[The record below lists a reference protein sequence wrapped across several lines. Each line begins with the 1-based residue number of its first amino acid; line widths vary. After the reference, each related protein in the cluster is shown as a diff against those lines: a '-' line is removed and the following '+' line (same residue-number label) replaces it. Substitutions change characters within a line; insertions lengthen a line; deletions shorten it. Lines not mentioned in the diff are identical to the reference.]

1 MSNRVESL
9 LGETMTKKTLLIAVC
24 TVLLLLSVSAI
35 AQQKDDAKCKDHP
48 LFTRMPTYWIHNCDE
63 KQFDAHDFIVGMA
76 KGKPTLEGVEGHL
89 WKISY
94 YPQASA
100 TQKPSDLQII
110 RNYEA
115 AVQKIGG
122 TVVWS
127 DKGRATFKI
136 LKDGQEIWVDLG
148 AEFTGKYGF
157 TIVQRQA
164 MQQDVQAN
172 AEVFKNDIRSTG
184 HAAVYG
190 ITFDTDS
197 AVIKPE
203 SAQAL
208 GEIAKLLKAD
218 PSLKIFVV
226 GHTDGTGSVDHNLKL
241 SQDRAQSVMQALVGG
256 YGVAAARL
264 RPFGCGPFA
273 PVASNATE
281 EGKAKNRRVELVQQ

>member
-1 MSNRVESL
+1 MNRILFGVSC
-9 LGETMTKKTLLIAVC
+9 AA
-24 TVLLLLSVSAI
+24 LLLMSMGVA
-35 AQQKDDAKCKDHP
+35 AQQKDEARCKDHP
-48 LFTRMPTYWIHNCDE
+48 MFTRMPTYWIHNCDE
-63 KQFDAHDFIVGMA
+63 KQFDAHDFIVGMT
-76 KGKPTLEGVEGHL
+76 KSKPTLERVEGHL

-115 AVQKIGG
+115 AVQEIGG

-136 LKDGQEIWVDLG
+136 LKDGQETWVDLS
-148 AEFTGKYGF
+148 AEFTGKYGLV
-157 TIVQRQA
+157 IVQREGMKQE
-164 MQQDVQAN
+164 VQAN
-172 AEVFKNDIRSTG
+172 AEVFKNDIRATG

-208 GEIAKLLKAD
+208 GEIAKLLNAD
-218 PSLKIFVV
+218 PGLKIFVV

-241 SQDRAQSVMQALVGG
+241 SQDRAQSVMQALIKE
-256 YGVAAARL
+256 YGVAPVRL

>member
-1 MSNRVESL
+1 VGINQ
-9 LGETMTKKTLLIAVC
+9 GELMEKNTFLSAAC
-24 TVLLLLSVSAI
+24 AVLLLVCVGAA

-48 LFTRMPTYWIHNCDE
+48 LFTRMPTYWIHHCDE
-63 KQFDAHDFIVGMA
+63 KQFDAHDFIVGMT
-76 KGKPTLEGVEGHL
+76 KGKPTLERVEGHL

-110 RNYEA
+110 RNYEN

-136 LKDGQEIWVDLG
+136 LKDGNELWVDLG

-157 TIVQRQA
+157 TIVQREA
-164 MQQDVQAN
+164 MKQDVQAN
-172 AEVFKNDIRSTG
+172 AEVFQNDIRATG

-197 AVIKPE
+197 AVIKAE
-203 SAQAL
+203 SARTL

-218 PSLKIFVV
+218 PGLKVFVV

-241 SQDRAQSVMQALVGG
+241 SQDRAQSVMQALIGE
-256 YGVAAARL
+256 YGVAPARL
-264 RPFGCGPFA
+264 RSFGCGPFA
-273 PVASNATE
+273 PVASNGSE
-281 EGKAKNRRVELVQQ
+281 EGRAKNRRVELVQQ

>member
-1 MSNRVESL
+1 MKRI
-9 LGETMTKKTLLIAVC
+9 MIAVVGL
-24 TVLLLLSVSAI
+24 VLLAVGLGVA
-35 AQQKDDAKCKDHP
+35 AQQKDDAKCQDHP
-48 LFTRMPTYWIHNCDE
+48 MFTRMPTYWIHNCDE
-63 KQFDAHDFIVGMA
+63 KQFDARDFVVGMTN
-76 KGKPTLEGVEGHL
+76 GKPTLERVEGHL
-89 WKISY
+89 WKITY

-115 AVQKIGG
+115 AVQRIGG

-127 DKGRATFKI
+127 DKSRATFKV
-136 LKDGQEIWVDLG
+136 LKDGNEIWVDLW

-164 MQQDVQAN
+164 MKQDIQAS

-197 AVIKPE
+197 AVIKAE

-241 SQDRAQSVMQALVGG
+241 SQDRGQSVMQALIGE
-256 YGVAAARL
+256 YGVVPARL
-264 RPFGCGPFA
+264 RSFGCGPFA

-281 EGKAKNRRVELVQQ
+281 EGRAKNRRVELVQQ